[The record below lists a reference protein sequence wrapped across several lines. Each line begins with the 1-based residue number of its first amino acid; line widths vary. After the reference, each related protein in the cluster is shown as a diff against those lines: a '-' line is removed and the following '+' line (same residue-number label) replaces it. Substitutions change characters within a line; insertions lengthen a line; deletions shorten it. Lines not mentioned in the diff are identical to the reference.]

1 MEGRWYMEREGKREK
16 EDGEMK
22 EICMELIGMRG
33 GRVTQREVQ
42 VYYYYEESESRRN
55 I

>member
-1 MEGRWYMEREGKREK
+1 MVQGKRRKEGKGGWRNERNIHGANI
-16 EDGEMK
+16 GE
-22 EICMELIGMRG
+22 RG